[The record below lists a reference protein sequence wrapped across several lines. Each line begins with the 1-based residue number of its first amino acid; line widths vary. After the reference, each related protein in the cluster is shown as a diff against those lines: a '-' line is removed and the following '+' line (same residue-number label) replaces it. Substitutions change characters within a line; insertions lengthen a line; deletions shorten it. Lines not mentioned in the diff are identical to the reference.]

1 MRLERLNIASSE
13 AGSSMVEMAIFLP
26 LLLLLLMGVADFGR
40 AYYLA
45 IEVAGAARA
54 GAVYGEQNITDTT
67 GMQNAAKLNSPDVS
81 GLIAAGSWGCE
92 CSDGTASSA
101 SCSTTPTC
109 SVNVVYYAKVT
120 ATATYHPIMPWKGIN
135 SPITITR
142 STTMRSASE

>member
-1 MRLERLNIASSE
+1 MRFKRLKIISSE
-13 AGSSMVEMAIFLP
+13 AGNSLVETGLFVP

-45 IEVAGAARA
+45 IEVAGAAHA
-54 GAVYGEQNITDTT
+54 GAVYGAQNITDTT

-81 GLIAAGSWGCE
+81 GLVATGTWGCE

-101 SCSTTPTC
+101 SCAITPTC
-109 SVNVVYYAKVT
+109 SVNVVYYAKVIT
-120 ATATYHPIMPWKGIN
+120 TVTYHPIMPWQGIN
-135 SPITITR
+135 SSMILTG